1 MDLTGRTIANRY
13 SFDIRLGEG
22 TFARVYRVHD
32 TRRNVDLAAKVLRQD
47 IALEPTVLER
57 FRREGDVL
65 SRLQHPNI
73 VRYYDLIEEEDTV
86 FILMDYVPGETL
98 QAKLYKAGRPFTVRE
113 VFDTLKPLTAA
124 LHFAHGEGVIH
135 RDLKPGNI
143 LIHDSGNLLVT
154 DFGIARL
161 LNDSTFASTLGLAM
175 GTPLY
180 MAPEQI
186 TSGTITAATDVYAL
200 GVVLYQLLSGVVP
213 FSGNHPSAQGSSMS
227 ERITYEHLHVPP
239 TPLRAMQSGFPEAVD
254 QVVIRCLAKDSS
266 QRPATVREVYD
277 DLAEALGAAPSD
289 FTPLAKDTPIIPA
302 PNHVRLPEVSQFI
315 QNESR
320 PLQAITMEAPAPQ
333 TLVAPP
339 PIASPSVTPTGSQP
353 VIPIQ
358 EATTPPRPRWHP
370 PKPRGPRIAP
380 FTILGVVLVM
390 LSCLALAVYALS
402 DSPQDEKTVEPNP
415 TVNLDNPTVTP
426 QPITDE
432 TPTTP
437 TADSTIPTTTTN
449 VLGGYIVYASSRYGN
464 LDIFVTDVTAN
475 KLRQQL
481 TIDDLNQT
489 GPSWSPDGSQIAFY
503 AYEDLAG
510 NADIYLMDAD
520 GENVVNLT
528 NSPDANDRYVSWS
541 PDGKYLIFHSN
552 RSGDL
557 DGSRDYELYTLNVA
571 TQAVAQI
578 TLNNVDDLGPDWSPD
593 GKLIAF
599 HSYEAGKYRI
609 FTINPDGTNRQQL
622 SPDDIDNAYFP
633 TWSPDGQT
641 LAFHVN
647 HTTHTQI
654 FLMNAD
660 GSAVRPL
667 MDDSVDDR
675 FPDWSPDGS
684 SVIFQREQPNEQ
696 NIEVYGLY
704 YYTLETNTLTAIGTP
719 LGDFLPDWGLVPNPF
734 Q

>member
-1 MDLTGRTIANRY
+1 MDLTGRIIANRY

-47 IALEPTVLER
+47 IALEPTILER
-57 FRREGDVL
+57 FRREGEVL

-73 VRYYDLIEEEDTV
+73 VRYYDLIENEDTV

-113 VFDTLKPLTAA
+113 VFDYLKPLTAA

-143 LIHDSGNLLVT
+143 LIHENGNLLVT

-161 LNDSTFASTLGLAM
+161 LNDSTFASTIGQAM

-200 GVVLYQLLSGVVP
+200 GVILYQLLSGVVP
-213 FSGNHPSAQGSSMS
+213 FSGNHPSAQGSSVS
-227 ERITYEHLHVPP
+227 ERITFEHLHVPP

-254 QVVIRCLAKDSS
+254 QVVIRCLAKDIAH
-266 QRPATVREVYD
+266 RPATVREVYD

-289 FTPLAKDTPIIPA
+289 FTPPAKDTPILPA
-302 PNHVRLPEVSQFI
+302 PNHLQLPEVSQFI
-315 QNESR
+315 QHESR
-320 PLQAITMEAPAPQ
+320 PLQAHTIEAAAPQ

-339 PIASPSVTPTGSQP
+339 PITPALSPTPSSQP
-353 VIPIQ
+353 IIPIQ
-358 EATTPPRPRWHP
+358 EATTPPRLRWHP
-370 PKPRGPRIAP
+370 TKPQGPRIAP
-380 FTILGVVLVM
+380 FTILGIVLVVF
-390 LSCLALAVYALS
+390 SCLALVAYALS
-402 DSPQDEKTVEPNP
+402 DGSPKQATTEPNP
-415 TVNLDNPTVTP
+415 TINLGNPTVTT
-426 QPITDE
+426 QAIGDE
-432 TPTTP
+432 TPNNTATKSQTP
-437 TADSTIPTTTTN
+437 SAYSTD
-449 VLGGYIVYASSRYGN
+449 GYIAYASSRYGSLN
-464 LDIFVTDVTAN
+464 IFITDVTAN
-475 KLRQQL
+475 RLRQQL
-481 TIDDLNQT
+481 TTDDLNQT
-489 GPSWSPDGSQIAFY
+489 GPAWSPSGRQIAFY

-520 GENVVNLT
+520 GKNIVNLT
-528 NSPDANDRYVSWS
+528 NSPDANDRYVAWS
-541 PDGKYLIFHSN
+541 PDGKKLIFHSN
-552 RSGDL
+552 RPGEL
-557 DGSRDYELYTLNVA
+557 DGSRDYELYIYTLA
-571 TQAVAQI
+571 TGTLTQI
-578 TLNNVDDLGPDWSPD
+578 TRNNVDDLGPDWSLD
-593 GKLIAF
+593 GQLITF

-609 FTINPDGTNRQQL
+609 FSIRPDGTDRQQIT
-622 SPDDIDNAYFP
+622 PDDMDNAYFP

-641 LAFHVN
+641 IAFHVN

-654 FLMNAD
+654 FLMDAN
-660 GSAVRPL
+660 GSNVRPL
-667 MDDSVDDR
+667 MQVSVDDR
-675 FPDWSPDGS
+675 FPDWSPDGKS
-684 SVIFQREQPNEQ
+684 IIFQRQQANDQ
-696 NIEVYGLY
+696 GVQVYGLY
-704 YYTLETNTLTAIGTP
+704 FYVIETEELFSIGTP